1 MDKTPEGI
9 PDIFIRSGSSEG
21 YVEYDPVVI
30 SETDGRTKR
39 LSFKPK
45 LGKNAE
51 GVVSL
56 SGHLIYEPVVNGTGL
71 YESNP
76 RVKKIGKKD
85 VTTSSQ
91 EVIDLYLSSK
101 EIERFFAILEG
112 CDIIRANGLPEG
124 DFYEISQFFKLDT
137 LNMVIKRNWML
148 KNNDSE
154 IYELLLCL
162 TESSENGVQKCLDAI
177 IRIKTS
183 DDNTKVKLVSQL
195 ISSLDDLS
203 IDDLDDITDDEAG
216 LIQLSDNLNLARIR
230 SFIAILKN
238 DLNAGRDEEYW
249 QKTFNKNRWIL
260 SQIFSNPLIVFGQK
274 KRTGGSTDDK
284 DGGLVDFVMNNKKTS
299 NLTLVEIKRSD
310 TELMS
315 KRPYRTGLETY
326 IPSSDLSGG
335 VMQLLDYKQ
344 SITEEWK
351 EKYRKTELTA
361 YDCNCV
367 LIIGR
372 IEGLNDDQMRSFEL
386 YRNSISS
393 VTILTFDELIERI
406 SLILSMLG
414 EL

>member
-1 MDKTPEGI
+1 MDKTPDGT
-9 PDIFIRSGSSEG
+9 PDIFIRNGSSEE

-56 SGHLIYEPVVNGTGL
+56 SGHLIYEPVVNGMGL

-76 RVKKIGKKD
+76 RVKKIGRKN

-101 EIERFFAILEG
+101 EIERFFAVLKG
-112 CDIIRANGLPEG
+112 CDKIRADGLPEG
-124 DFYEISQFFKLDT
+124 DFYEIGQFFKLDT

-162 TESSENGVQKCLDAI
+162 TESSEDGIQKCLDTI
-177 IRIKTS
+177 IGIKTS
-183 DDNTKVKLVSQL
+183 NDNTKVKLISQL
-195 ISSLDDLS
+195 ISSLNNTS
-203 IDDLDDITDDEAG
+203 IDDMDDIIGEAG

-238 DLNAGRDEEYW
+238 DLDANRDEEYW
-249 QKTFNKNRWIL
+249 QKTFNENRWIL

-274 KRTGGSTDDK
+274 KKTGGSTDDK
-284 DGGLVDFVMNNKKTS
+284 DSGLVDFVMNNKKTS

-344 SITEEWK
+344 SITEEWIQ
-351 EKYRKTELTA
+351 KYRKTELTA

-406 SLILSMLG
+406 SLILSMLE

>member
-1 MDKTPEGI
+1 
-9 PDIFIRSGSSEG
+9 
-21 YVEYDPVVI
+21 
-30 SETDGRTKR
+30 
-39 LSFKPK
+39 
-45 LGKNAE
+45 
-51 GVVSL
+51 
-56 SGHLIYEPVVNGTGL
+56 
-71 YESNP
+71 
-76 RVKKIGKKD
+76 
-85 VTTSSQ
+85 
-91 EVIDLYLSSK
+91 
-101 EIERFFAILEG
+101 
-112 CDIIRANGLPEG
+112 
-124 DFYEISQFFKLDT
+124 
-137 LNMVIKRNWML
+137 ML
-148 KNNDSE
+148 KDDNNE
-154 IYELLLCL
+154 IYELLLGL
-162 TESSENGVQKCLDAI
+162 TESSENAVQNCLDAI

-183 DDNTKVKLVSQL
+183 DDNTKVKLISQL

-203 IDDLDDITDDEAG
+203 IDDLDDIISDEAG

-230 SFIAILKN
+230 SFIAKLKN
-238 DLNAGRDEEYW
+238 DLNADRDEEYW

-372 IEGLNDDQMRSFEL
+372 IESLNDDQKRSFEL
-386 YRNSISS
+386 YRNSIPS
-393 VTILTFDELIERI
+393 VTVLTFDELIERI
-406 SLILSMLG
+406 SLILSILG
-414 EL
+414 EP